1 MTVGKLRSSKSD
13 PKVSRLRSELRTA
26 LHYQIDY
33 AINVGCFLE
42 SISIAES
49 LIADSLESFL
59 QKREG
64 KVYASTLKPLIS
76 RTRKHCKINE
86 NLELLLK
93 LERWCADRDTALH
106 EIAKVHELNQLER
119 EERHQFN
126 LEIALEGKDLVRQT
140 KNFARRIRA

>member
-1 MTVGKLRSSKSD
+1 
-13 PKVSRLRSELRTA
+13 

-33 AINVGCFLE
+33 GINVGCFLE

-59 QKREG
+59 QQRNEQ
-64 KVYASTLKPLIS
+64 VYASTLKPLIS
-76 RTRKHCKINE
+76 RTRRHCELNINI
-86 NLELLLK
+86 ELLLR

-126 LEIALEGKDLVRQT
+126 LDTALEGKELVRQT
-140 KNFARRIRA
+140 KNFARRKRV